1 MRPAALPQANR
12 PSRLSFLTPPA
23 LTPDPHPTPHPAPQ
37 KLFAPLPVV
46 HVTAVQAKDRRTLGV
61 YSAPVYR
68 GRGRTGLR
76 YIDTLSLRT
85 AQPPSKWTLRGCA
98 VLCSID

>member
-1 MRPAALPQANR
+1 MPAWTVR
-12 PSRLSFLTPPA
+12 TPCRTAPEA
-23 LTPDPHPTPHPAPQ
+23 HHPLRFPPFPPPAPQ

-46 HVTAVQAKDRRTLGV
+46 HVTAVQARERRTLGV
-61 YSAPVYR
+61 YAAPVYR
-68 GRGRTGLR
+68 GKGRTGLR

-85 AQPPSKWTLRGCA
+85 DQPPSKWTLRGCA